1 MMGCVCFWRDY
12 AACRYEVSRVSA
24 QSAGSITN
32 ETIHNGEDG
41 MRITRR
47 NLLLASAAVGASSA
61 VFRRRALAAGAE
73 LKLGVVGVLS
83 GPAAQW
89 GLALKG
95 AVEFVAAEAN
105 RDGSVKIDGAP
116 CHVSVVAIDSKYTAE
131 GAAAAANTLA
141 GQGVKF
147 IIGPIGS
154 PELTGLKPIA
164 KRNSM
169 LVMGNGYAKDALGP
183 QWPLVFHVG
192 PGPSG
197 WADPI
202 IKIAKQ
208 KFGIKSVVLVAPNDQ
223 GGTDIASVD
232 AAAYKKNGIAAT
244 EEYYQRGTTNFAPIV
259 TRIMNEKPEAVD
271 LASSPPG
278 DAGIMVKQLRQA
290 GFEGPIGRLGGPGY
304 SEISR
309 VAGGDAV
316 LKDFYWY
323 EPVLVDEKVQLIAD
337 EYKKLFGT
345 ERPENNLFFQWVS
358 GARMVVKAIAKAGTI
373 TDTDKVAQALRAL
386 PVDDPNI
393 GSGHWI
399 GQSFFGINQE
409 LSFPFGVGLV
419 TNGQLQPIVAVEAA
433 TGK

>member
-1 MMGCVCFWRDY
+1 
-12 AACRYEVSRVSA
+12 
-24 QSAGSITN
+24 
-32 ETIHNGEDG
+32 

-47 NLLLASAAVGASSA
+47 DLLLTSAGV
-61 VFRRRALAAGAE
+61 AAGQTLLRATAQAAE
-73 LKLGVVGVLS
+73 QELRLGVVGVLS

-95 AVEFVAAEAN
+95 AVDLVAAEAN
-105 RDGSVKIDGAP
+105 RNGLVKIDGNP
-116 CHVSVVAIDSKYTAE
+116 CRVSVVAIDSKYTAE
-131 GAAAAANTLA
+131 GAAAGANTLA
-141 GQGVKF
+141 GQGVRF

-183 QWPLVFHVG
+183 QWPLVFHMG

-197 WADPI
+197 WADAI

-208 KFGIKSVVLVAPNDQ
+208 KFGIKSVVLIAPNDQ

-232 AAAYKKNGIAAT
+232 ADAYKKNGISAT

-259 TRIMNEKPEAVD
+259 TRILNSKPEAVD
-271 LASSPPG
+271 VASSPPG
-278 DAGIMVKQLRQA
+278 DAGIIVKQLRQA

-323 EPVLVDEKVQLIAD
+323 EPVLIDEKAQAMAE
-337 EYKKLFGT
+337 EYKKLLGA

-358 GARMVVKAIAKAGTI
+358 AARMVVKAIAKAGTI
-373 TDTDKVAQALRAL
+373 TDTERVAEALRSL

-393 GSGHWI
+393 GPGHWI
-399 GQSFFGINQE
+399 GQDFFGINQE

-419 TNGQLQPIVAVEAA
+419 VNGQPQPTIHVDAA
-433 TGK
+433 TVK

>member
-1 MMGCVCFWRDY
+1 
-12 AACRYEVSRVSA
+12 
-24 QSAGSITN
+24 
-32 ETIHNGEDG
+32 

-47 NLLLASAAVGASSA
+47 DLLLSGA
-61 VFRRRALAAGAE
+61 AAGAVLAGSNGLAIAAEQE
-73 LKLGVVGVLS
+73 LTLGVVGVLS

-89 GLALKG
+89 GLALRG

-105 RDGSVKIDGAP
+105 RDGLVKIGGAP
-116 CHVSVVAIDSKYTAE
+116 CKVNVVAIDSKYTAE
-131 GAAAAANTLA
+131 GAAAAANALA

-147 IIGPIGS
+147 ILGPIGS
-154 PELTGLKPIA
+154 PELTGVKPIA

-169 LVMGNGYAKDALGP
+169 LVMGNGYAKDALSP
-183 QWPLVFHVG
+183 QLPLVFHVG

-232 AAAYKKNGIAAT
+232 ADAYKKNGIAAT
-244 EEYYQRGTTNFAPIV
+244 EEYYQRGTTNFGPIV
-259 TRIMNEKPEAVD
+259 TRIMNAKPEAVD

-278 DAGIMVKQLRQA
+278 DAGILVKQLRQA

-309 VAGGDAV
+309 VAGGDDV

-323 EPVLVDEKVQLIAD
+323 EPVVIDEKTLQIAED
-337 EYKKLFGT
+337 YKKLMGS

-358 GARMVVKAIAKAGTI
+358 GARMVVKAIAKAGT
-373 TDTDKVAQALRAL
+373 TDTAKVAEALRAL
-386 PVDDPNI
+386 PVSDPNL
-393 GSGHWI
+393 GAGHWI
-399 GQSFFGINQE
+399 GQEFFGINQE

-419 TNGQLQPIVAVEAA
+419 TNGKLQPTMRVEAA
-433 TGK
+433 GGK

>member
-1 MMGCVCFWRDY
+1 VEEEMSV
-12 AACRYEVSRVSA
+12 
-24 QSAGSITN
+24 
-32 ETIHNGEDG
+32 
-41 MRITRR
+41 TRR
-47 NLLLASAAVGASSA
+47 DFIVAGAAMAASGVS
-61 VFRRRALAAGAE
+61 VRRAAAAAAQE
-73 LKLGVVGVLS
+73 LKIGVIGVLS

-95 AVEFVAAEAN
+95 AVEFVVAEAN
-105 RDGSVKIDGAP
+105 RDGLIKVDGAP
-116 CHVSVVAIDSKYTAE
+116 CQVSVVAIDSKYTAE
-131 GAAAAANTLA
+131 GAAAAANALA

-147 IIGPIGS
+147 IIGAIGS
-154 PELTGLKPIA
+154 PELTGVKPIA

-169 LVMGNGYAKDALGP
+169 LVMGNSYAKDALGP

-208 KFGIKSVVLVAPNDQ
+208 KFGMKSVVLVAPNDQ

-232 AAAYKKNGIAAT
+232 ADAYRKNAIAAT

-259 TRIMNEKPEAVD
+259 TRIMNATPEAVD

-278 DAGIMVKQLRQA
+278 DAGILVKQLRQA

-323 EPVLVDEKVQLIAD
+323 EPIVVDEKVQLIAD
-337 EYKKLFGT
+337 DYKKLMGAD
-345 ERPENNLFFQWVS
+345 RPENNLFFQWVS
-358 GARMVVKAIAKAGTI
+358 GARMVLRAIAKAGAI
-373 TDTDKVAQALRAL
+373 GDTEKVGQALRAL
-386 PVDDPNI
+386 PVTDPSI
-393 GSGHWI
+393 GAGHWI
-399 GQSFFGINQE
+399 GQEFFGINQE

-419 TNGQLQPIVAVEAA
+419 TNGQLQPITRVEAA

>member
-1 MMGCVCFWRDY
+1 M
-12 AACRYEVSRVSA
+12 S
-24 QSAGSITN
+24 
-32 ETIHNGEDG
+32 
-41 MRITRR
+41 ITRR
-47 NLLLASAAVGASSA
+47 NLLLSGAAVGVALASSSTS
-61 VFRRRALAAGAE
+61 VIAAEQE
-73 LKLGVVGVLS
+73 LTLGVVGVLS

-89 GLALKG
+89 GLALRG

-105 RDGSVKIDGAP
+105 RDGLIRINGAS
-116 CHVSVVAIDSKYTAE
+116 CKVNVVAIDSKYTAE

-154 PELTGLKPIA
+154 PEMTGVKPIA

-169 LVMGNGYAKDALGP
+169 LVMGNSYAKDAIGP
-183 QWPLVFHVG
+183 QFPLVFHMG

-208 KFGIKSVVLVAPNDQ
+208 KFGIKSVMLIAPNDQ

-232 AAAYKKNGIAAT
+232 ADAYKKNGIIAV
-244 EEYYQRGTTNFAPIV
+244 EEYYQRGTANFAPIV
-259 TRIMNEKPEAVD
+259 TRIMNAKPEAVD

-278 DAGIMVKQLRQA
+278 DAGILVKQLRQA

-304 SEISR
+304 GEISR

-323 EPVLVDEKVQLIAD
+323 EPVFIDEKVQLIAD
-337 EYKKLFGT
+337 EYKKLLGT

-358 GARMVVKAIAKAGTI
+358 AARMVVKAIAKAGTI
-373 TDTDKVAQALRAL
+373 SDTNKVAEVLRTL
-386 PVDDPNI
+386 PVEDPNA

-399 GQSFFGINQE
+399 GQDFFGINQE

-419 TNGQLQPIVAVEAA
+419 KDGKLQPTMKVDAA
-433 TGK
+433 GSK

>member
-1 MMGCVCFWRDY
+1 
-12 AACRYEVSRVSA
+12 
-24 QSAGSITN
+24 
-32 ETIHNGEDG
+32 

-47 NLLLASAAVGASSA
+47 DLLLSGA
-61 VFRRRALAAGAE
+61 AAGAVLAGSNGLAMAAEQE
-73 LKLGVVGVLS
+73 LTLGVVGVLS

-89 GLALKG
+89 GLALRG

-105 RDGSVKIDGAP
+105 RDGLIKIGGAP
-116 CHVSVVAIDSKYTAE
+116 CKVNVVAIDSRYTAE
-131 GAAAAANTLA
+131 GAAAAANALA

-147 IIGPIGS
+147 ILGPIGS
-154 PELTGLKPIA
+154 PELTGVKPIA

-169 LVMGNGYAKDALGP
+169 LVMGNGYAKDALSP
-183 QWPLVFHVG
+183 QLPLVFHVG

-232 AAAYKKNGIAAT
+232 ADAYKKNGIAAT
-244 EEYYQRGTTNFAPIV
+244 EEYYQRGTTNFGPIV
-259 TRIMNEKPEAVD
+259 TRVMNAKPEAVD

-278 DAGIMVKQLRQA
+278 DAGILVKQLRQA

-304 SEISR
+304 GEISR
-309 VAGGDAV
+309 VAGGDDV

-323 EPVLVDEKVQLIAD
+323 EPVVIDEKTLQIAED
-337 EYKKLFGT
+337 YKKLMGS

-358 GARMVVKAIAKAGTI
+358 GARMVVKAIAKAGT
-373 TDTDKVAQALRAL
+373 TDTAKVAEALRAL
-386 PVDDPNI
+386 PVSDPNL
-393 GSGHWI
+393 GAGHWI
-399 GQSFFGINQE
+399 GQEFFGINQE

-419 TNGQLQPIVAVEAA
+419 TNGKLQPTMRVEAA
-433 TGK
+433 GGK

>member
-1 MMGCVCFWRDY
+1 M
-12 AACRYEVSRVSA
+12 S
-24 QSAGSITN
+24 
-32 ETIHNGEDG
+32 
-41 MRITRR
+41 ITRR
-47 NLLLASAAVGASSA
+47 SLLLSGAVVGA
-61 VFRRRALAAGAE
+61 ALAGSNSLAMAADQE
-73 LKLGVVGVLS
+73 ITLGVVGVLS

-89 GLALKG
+89 GLALRG
-95 AVEFVAAEAN
+95 AVEFAAAEAN
-105 RDGSVKIDGAP
+105 RDGVIKIGGAP
-116 CHVSVVAIDSKYTAE
+116 VKVNVVAIDSKYTAE

-147 IIGPIGS
+147 ILGPIGS

-169 LVMGNGYAKDALGP
+169 LVMGNGYAKDALSP
-183 QWPLVFHVG
+183 TLPLVFHVG

-232 AAAYKKNGIAAT
+232 ADAYKKNGIAAT
-244 EEYYQRGTTNFAPIV
+244 EEYYQRGTTNFGPIV
-259 TRIMNEKPEAVD
+259 TRIMNAKPEAVD

-278 DAGIMVKQLRQA
+278 DAGILVKQLRQA

-309 VAGGDAV
+309 VAGGDDV

-323 EPVLVDEKVQLIAD
+323 EPVIIDEKTLQIAED
-337 EYKKLFGT
+337 YKKLIGS

-358 GARMVVKAIAKAGTI
+358 GARMVVKAIAKAGT
-373 TDTDKVAQALRAL
+373 TDTAKVAEALRAL
-386 PVDDPNI
+386 PVSDPNL
-393 GSGHWI
+393 GNGHWI
-399 GQSFFGINQE
+399 GQEFFGINQE

-419 TNGQLQPIVAVEAA
+419 TNGKPQPTMRVEAA
-433 TGK
+433 GK

>member
-1 MMGCVCFWRDY
+1 
-12 AACRYEVSRVSA
+12 
-24 QSAGSITN
+24 
-32 ETIHNGEDG
+32 

-47 NLLLASAAVGASSA
+47 DLLLSGA
-61 VFRRRALAAGAE
+61 AAGAVLAGSNGLAIAAEQE
-73 LKLGVVGVLS
+73 LTLGVVGVLS

-89 GLALKG
+89 GLALRG

-105 RDGSVKIDGAP
+105 RDGLIKIGGAP
-116 CHVSVVAIDSKYTAE
+116 CKVNVVAIDSKYTAE
-131 GAAAAANTLA
+131 GAAAAANALA

-147 IIGPIGS
+147 ILGPIGS
-154 PELTGLKPIA
+154 PELTGVKPIA

-169 LVMGNGYAKDALGP
+169 LVMGNGYAKDALSP
-183 QWPLVFHVG
+183 QLPLVFHVG

-232 AAAYKKNGIAAT
+232 ADAYKKNGIAAT
-244 EEYYQRGTTNFAPIV
+244 EEYYQRGTTNFGPIV
-259 TRIMNEKPEAVD
+259 TRVMNAKPEAVD

-278 DAGIMVKQLRQA
+278 DAGILVKQLRQA

-304 SEISR
+304 GEISR
-309 VAGGDAV
+309 VAGGDDV

-323 EPVLVDEKVQLIAD
+323 EPVVIDEKTLQIAED
-337 EYKKLFGT
+337 YKKLMGS

-358 GARMVVKAIAKAGTI
+358 GARMVVKAIAKAGT
-373 TDTDKVAQALRAL
+373 TDTAKVAEALRAL
-386 PVDDPNI
+386 PVSDPNL
-393 GSGHWI
+393 GAGHWI
-399 GQSFFGINQE
+399 GQEFFGINQE

-419 TNGQLQPIVAVEAA
+419 TNGKLQPTMRVEAA
-433 TGK
+433 GGK

>member
-1 MMGCVCFWRDY
+1 M
-12 AACRYEVSRVSA
+12 S
-24 QSAGSITN
+24 
-32 ETIHNGEDG
+32 
-41 MRITRR
+41 ITRR
-47 NLLLASAAVGASSA
+47 SLLLSGAAVGA
-61 VFRRRALAAGAE
+61 ALAGSNTSVLAAE
-73 LKLGVVGVLS
+73 QELTLGVVGVLS

-89 GLALKG
+89 GLALRG

-105 RDGSVKIDGAP
+105 RDGLIKIGGAP
-116 CHVSVVAIDSKYTAE
+116 CKVNVVAIDSKYTAE

-154 PELTGLKPIA
+154 PELTGVKPIA
-164 KRNSM
+164 KRNLM
-169 LVMGNGYAKDALGP
+169 LVMGNSYAKDALSP
-183 QWPLVFHVG
+183 QMPLVFHVG

-232 AAAYKKNGIAAT
+232 ADAYKKNGIAAT

-259 TRIMNEKPEAVD
+259 TRIMNAKPEAVD

-309 VAGGDAV
+309 VAGGDEV

-323 EPVLVDEKVQLIAD
+323 EPVFIDEKAQQIAD
-337 EYKKLFGT
+337 DYKKLLGT

-358 GARMVVKAIAKAGTI
+358 GARMVVKAIAKAGTA
-373 TDTDKVAQALRAL
+373 DTAKVAEALRAL
-386 PVDDPNI
+386 PVSDPNL
-393 GSGHWI
+393 GAGHWI
-399 GQSFFGINQE
+399 GQDFFGINQE

-419 TNGQLQPIVAVEAA
+419 TGGKLQPTMRVEAA
-433 TGK
+433 GGK

>member
-1 MMGCVCFWRDY
+1 
-12 AACRYEVSRVSA
+12 
-24 QSAGSITN
+24 
-32 ETIHNGEDG
+32 

-47 NLLLASAAVGASSA
+47 GLLLTGAAMVA
-61 VFRRRALAAGAE
+61 VPAFLREAALAAEQE

-95 AVEFVAAEAN
+95 AVELVAAEAN
-105 RDGSVKIDGAP
+105 RDGLLKIDGNP
-116 CHVSVVAIDSKYTAE
+116 CRVSVVAIDSKYTAE
-131 GAAAAANTLA
+131 GAASAANTLA
-141 GQGVKF
+141 GQGVRF
-147 IIGPIGS
+147 IVGPIGS

-169 LVMGNGYAKDALGP
+169 LVMGDGYAKDALGP
-183 QWPLVFHVG
+183 QWPLVFHMG

-197 WADPI
+197 WADAI

-208 KFGIKSVVLVAPNDQ
+208 KFGIKSVVLIAPNDQ

-232 AAAYKKNGIAAT
+232 ADAYKKNGISAT

-259 TRIMNEKPEAVD
+259 TRILNAKPEAVD

-278 DAGIMVKQLRQA
+278 DAGIIVKQLRQA

-323 EPVLVDEKVQLIAD
+323 EPVLIDEKAQSMAE
-337 EYKKLFGT
+337 EYKKLMGSD
-345 ERPENNLFFQWVS
+345 RPENNLFFQWVS
-358 GARMVVKAIAKAGTI
+358 AARMVVKAIAKAGTI
-373 TDTDKVAQALRAL
+373 TDTERVAEALRSL
-386 PVDDPNI
+386 PVDDPNL
-393 GSGHWI
+393 GPGHWI
-399 GQSFFGINQE
+399 GQDFFGVNQE

-419 TNGQLQPIVAVEAA
+419 VNGQPQPTIHVDAA